1 MPAAELNLLAINI
14 ATLSVLFFSANLLVV
29 RADKNHTYFPL
40 ALSFIGIAIV
50 ISQPSLKVLAPALQL
65 STLTLALPALL
76 IIAPCFWLYVKGL
89 TDSAPWRFKKAD
101 ARHLALPG
109 LGLLISFITFLLPAD
124 IHYNLLGKG
133 DTAILEQTSAL
144 FRNFIYGLL
153 IITFVLV
160 LGWIAQSA
168 FYLIKIVKRLQ
179 RYRTQLKQVFASTEA
194 KEIRWL
200 SGLLLFVG
208 VAWAIA
214 AINLLLD
221 NLFIASEYTQDI
233 FQFVLLITVCFVA
246 TWGLRQKPGF
256 EELFSTESVDVEHQ
270 ASFALDNNSS
280 QVEKSENTSSQKYK
294 RSALT
299 AEMAKSIAKKI
310 EVVMTSEHLYLDA
323 NLSLPKLA
331 KHIHT
336 SPNYISQTLNDTLA
350 TNFFDYVNHKRILA
364 AKKLLIESEL
374 TVLDIAMQVGF
385 NSKSAFYSAFKK
397 HTQLT
402 PSSYKKQNLNQ

>member
-1 MPAAELNLLAINI
+1 MPAIDLNLLAINI
-14 ATLSVLFFSANLLVV
+14 ATLSVLFFSANLLVA
-29 RADKNHTYFPL
+29 RTDNNHTYLPL

-50 ISQPSLKVLAPALQL
+50 ICQPSLKTLAPALQL

-76 IIAPCFWLYVKGL
+76 LIAPCFWLYVKGL
-89 TDSAPWRFKKAD
+89 THNAPWRFEKTD
-101 ARHLALPG
+101 IRHLALPG
-109 LGLLISFITFLLPAD
+109 LGLLISLITFLLPAE

-133 DTAILEQTSAL
+133 DMAILEQTSVL
-144 FRNFIYGLL
+144 FRNFVYGLL
-153 IITFVLV
+153 IATFVLV

-168 FYLIKIVKRLQ
+168 FYLIKIIKRLQ
-179 RYRTQLKQVFASTEA
+179 HYRCQLKQVFASTEA

-208 VAWAIA
+208 VAWAFA
-214 AINLLLD
+214 AVNLLLD
-221 NLFIASEYTQDI
+221 NLFIASEYTQDT
-233 FQFVLLITVCFVA
+233 FQFVLLITVCFIA

-256 EELFSTESVDVEHQ
+256 EELFSSEAMEFEQENSLPINKESSPIKNPETID
-270 ASFALDNNSS
+270 S
-280 QVEKSENTSSQKYK
+280 EKYQ

-299 AEMAKSIAKKI
+299 GEMAENIAQKM
-310 EVVMTSEHLYLDA
+310 ETAMASEHLYLDA

-336 SPNYISQTLNDTLA
+336 SPNYISQTLNETLA
-350 TNFFDYVNHKRILA
+350 TNFFDYVNYKRIVDA
-364 AKKLLIESEL
+364 QKLLLESEL

-402 PSSYKKQNLNQ
+402 PSAYKKRTLNK

>member
-1 MPAAELNLLAINI
+1 MPATDLNLLAINI

-40 ALSFIGIAIV
+40 ALSFIGVAIV
-50 ISQPSLKVLAPALQL
+50 ICQPSLKVLAPALQL

-76 IIAPCFWLYVKGL
+76 LIAPCFWLYVKGL
-89 TDSAPWRFKKAD
+89 THNAPWRFEKTD
-101 ARHLALPG
+101 IRHLALSG
-109 LGLLISFITFLLPAD
+109 LGLLISLITFLLPAE

-133 DTAILEQTSAL
+133 DMTILEQTSAL
-144 FRNFIYGLL
+144 FRNFVYGLL
-153 IITFVLV
+153 IATFVLV

-168 FYLIKIVKRLQ
+168 FYLIKIIKRLQ
-179 RYRTQLKQVFASTEA
+179 HYRNQLKQVFASTET

-208 VAWAIA
+208 IAWAFA

-221 NLFIASEYTQDI
+221 NLFITSEYIQDI
-233 FQFVLLITVCFVA
+233 FQSVLLITVCFVA

-256 EELFSTESVDVEHQ
+256 EELFSTEAMGFDQEGSLVTNNKSNHVESPDT
-270 ASFALDNNSS
+270 AD
-280 QVEKSENTSSQKYK
+280 SEKYK

-299 AEMAKSIAKKI
+299 IEMAENIAQKL
-310 EVVMTSEHLYLDA
+310 EAAMTSEQLYLDA

-336 SPNYISQTLNDTLA
+336 SPNYISQTLNENLA
-350 TNFFDYVNHKRILA
+350 TNFFDYVNHKRIVA
-364 AKKLLIESEL
+364 AQKLLLESEL

-397 HTQLT
+397 HTRYT
-402 PSSYKKQNLNQ
+402 PSEFKKRGI